1 VKEAERMI
9 KTADVVII
17 GGGISGV
24 SIAYNLAKKGV
35 RNVAV
40 IEKGYLASGSTGRC
54 GAGIRQQWGTEM
66 NCKIA
71 KFACELFEN
80 ANEELEYDGDIEFK
94 QGGYLM
100 ISSTE
105 KEHEQFKKNVELQN
119 SLGIPSRLLNL
130 EEAKEIVPFL
140 NTDGLISATFC
151 QKDGHLNPFHTTEAF
166 ARAAERLGVKI
177 YKFTEV
183 TDIVIENGK
192 VKGVKTTKGDI
203 STNIVVNGAGG
214 YSQAIGKMAGI
225 ELPVYSERHQILVT
239 EAIEQV
245 LGPMVM
251 SFSLNLYCQ
260 QVPHGGLLMG
270 RGDEGE
276 PRDLRITSGWHFL
289 EEMAKTI
296 TGILPPLKNA
306 RMIRQWAG
314 IYNITPDRQP
324 ILGPVDGVEGYYL
337 AVGFSGHGFMFGP
350 ATGVLIAESI
360 LGEETTLPI
369 DMLHLNRFERGE
381 LIFEPSV
388 V

>member
-1 VKEAERMI
+1 MI
-9 KTADVVII
+9 KTADAVII

-24 SIAYNLAKKGV
+24 AIAYNLAKKGV
-35 RNVAV
+35 KNIAV

-80 ANEELEYDGDIEFK
+80 ANEELKYEGDIEFK

-105 KEHEQFKKNVELQN
+105 KEHEQFKKNVKLQN

-140 NTDGLISATFC
+140 NTDGLVSATFC

-166 ARAAERLGVKI
+166 AKAAQRLGVKI

-183 TDIVIENGK
+183 IDIVTENGK

-203 STNIVVNGAGG
+203 STNVVVNAAGG
-214 YSQAIGKMAGI
+214 YSQLIGKMVGI
-225 ELPVYSERHQILVT
+225 ELPVFSERHQILVT

-245 LGPMVM
+245 LKPMVM

-289 EEMAKTI
+289 EEMTKTI
-296 TGILPPLKNA
+296 TKVLPPLKNA

-314 IYNITPDRQP
+314 LYNITPDRQP
-324 ILGPVDGVEGYYL
+324 ILGPIEEIEGFYL

-369 DMLHLNRFERGE
+369 DMLHLNRFKKGE